1 MKFMNLNFRT
11 VGKFCFLLVIIGF
24 FMPVACQ
31 MNGFQIADT
40 FMGMDSTV
48 NGLLMYALFL
58 SALVGVVIGVLLAI
72 KKNVPSIVDWVLLIA
87 CGLVVYFGALSD
99 DMIQLQSGA
108 YMIAIGWIAILVTQI
123 IATIKKE

>member
-1 MKFMNLNFRT
+1 MNLNFRT